1 MAERKYFSKKKGKRV
16 DGIVNQ
22 FLNVGRVIESFVQE
36 RNIGAD
42 AWRQTG
48 VLNLMVN
55 KVTFKRIQDHLQETY
70 KRKFSYGTVVQLC
83 IPRNLHLCNI
93 KALLE

>member
-1 MAERKYFSKKKGKRV
+1 MLGEF
-16 DGIVNQ
+16 
-22 FLNVGRVIESFVQE
+22 QE

-48 VLNLMVN
+48 VLNFDGNCHVKN